1 MARRLFSVSSFMIML
16 YESDFLLYDRDVCGY
31 YKQFFDDYECNCMLD
46 EAINFGSWQFGG
58 GGNNGDGGGGEE
70 N

>member
-1 MARRLFSVSSFMIML
+1 MIMW
-16 YESDFLLYDRDVCGY
+16 YESDFLLPCTRDVCGY

-46 EAINFGSWQFGG
+46 EAIDFGSWQFGG
-58 GGNNGDGGGGEE
+58 GGNNGDGGGAEG